1 MAPEPSSRIGCAFYS
16 ITKFKAIS
24 TELLISDNVNAYI
37 QKLFITSISYHVHI
51 NNAMIKYKTGKK
63 NYKYYNAEG
72 ENKEGF
78 RLVI

>member
-37 QKLFITSISYHVHI
+37 QKLFITSIIYHVHI

-63 NYKYYNAEG
+63 TINITMLREKIRRG
-72 ENKEGF
+72 SG
-78 RLVI
+78 